1 MPTAL
6 MSNPPGLRRNP
17 LMALVANP
25 PSKDRTMAKAKKS
38 KKRSAAKARRT
49 APKKAAPVAVA
60 RPAPVRRKKRTA
72 RKAAPVRSLAVV
84 KGPAGG
90 LRTIKLNPKRRKFTR
105 GGGRGVLC
113 NPITGASG
121 LFADLKALPGE
132 LSSLATPAG
141 MIWAGAGVG
150 TSAVFGAVIAPHIAN
165 MIPVSSPMAARIAN
179 GATYALAGTV
189 PALFIKDPSK
199 RRKFMLGVIGMAAS
213 EFMFPGWSADVARKV
228 PVVGKWIPTPAMPKA
243 LNDDLLESLPTTTN
257 LGGWT
262 KRPVGGFFAKTTG
275 AKPVTAVR
283 KAPGTLRD
291 LVQLSA
297 DLRIPSMDPLKDRS
311 GALAGIDPMKDRSG
325 ALAGLALGA
334 I

>member
-6 MSNPPGLRRNP
+6 MTNPPGLRRNP
-17 LMALVANP
+17 LMALVGNP

-90 LRTIKLNPKRRKFTR
+90 LRTVKLNPRRRKVAR
-105 GGGRGVLC
+105 GGGVLR

-121 LFADLKALPGE
+121 LFSDLKALPGE

-150 TSAVFGAVIAPHIAN
+150 ASAVLGAVIAPYIATL
-165 MIPVSSPMAARIAN
+165 IPVSSPMAARVAN
-179 GATYALAGTV
+179 GATYAIAGTV

-213 EFMFPGWSADVARKV
+213 EFLFPGWSADVARKV
-228 PVVGKWIPTPAMPKA
+228 PVVGKWIPTPATPKA
-243 LNDDLLESLPTTTN
+243 LNDDLLASLPASS
-257 LGGWT
+257 LEGWS
-262 KRPVGGFFAKTTG
+262 KRPVGGFFAKSS

-283 KAPGTLRD
+283 KATGTLKD
-291 LVQLSA
+291 GVAQLAA
-297 DLRIPSMDPLKDRS
+297 DLRTVPTDPMKDRS
-311 GALAGIDPMKDRSG
+311 GALAGIDPLKDRSG
-325 ALAGLALGA
+325 ALGRLTLGA